1 MLFPFKCKL
10 TLRCYTDVCF
20 LRLQG
25 LTTSFSAIFQLYSQ
39 FVGAPHFS
47 SLATLLGYQ
56 GIAVVIEELLK
67 IVKSLVRA
75 ALPLSLPPPLYS
87 ASARVAR
94 LSSLSSAN

>member
-1 MLFPFKCKL
+1 M
-10 TLRCYTDVCF
+10 CF

-75 ALPLSLPPPLYS
+75 AHPPLPS
-87 ASARVAR
+87 TAAVFS
-94 LSSLSSAN
+94 